1 MKLNLKTTFW
11 ILLTLL
17 LICNVFALSST
28 SLRVQMY
35 NGNTAPEI
43 NTIFPW
49 FKITNISE
57 NPIDLATVKIR
68 YFYTIDGEK
77 PQNFWCDWSTIG
89 SQNVTGTFT
98 KLASPFTGADYYF
111 ELGFKSSAGMIRP
124 GQVVEVHNRF
134 AKTDWSNYRQ
144 NNDYSFNPT
153 AKTYADSNKI
163 TVVIGDGGSAP
174 KTTSDYTNDGKW
186 VKGPVA
192 IHLTVSGA
200 TGATTYYRINDG
212 TIVTGNVI
220 QLSQDGVYTIS
231 FWSVDQT
238 GIAETPQRL
247 KVLIDQTG
255 PALTASQSPAKNAYG
270 WNNTNVTVT
279 FNAGDLLSGVKTV
292 SPPVVVEEV
301 GLERT
306 VRGVAMDQVGNESS
320 LAYIVNIDKTAPEI
334 THLQPQSVTNNAQPT
349 ITANIADDLSG
360 LDPAA
365 VVLKV
370 DNGVIAGNQLVL
382 NDWNI
387 SYTPAIKLA
396 DGNHTVTLSVKDK
409 AGNGPVVAQTT
420 FTVDANLPPL
430 PPDPATVA
438 PPLDNTQTTDLGS
451 ATKFLYAGDNPIQTG
466 VAPDTIEP
474 RRAAVL
480 RGKVLDIAGNPLPG
494 VTVRIL
500 EHPEYGQTV
509 SRLDGMFDLAVNG
522 GGAMTLKY
530 DRNGYLSAQRQLNV
544 PWQNYT
550 LAPDVVLIKQDPQVT
565 AVGLN
570 QSSVQVARSSVV
582 TDKDGSRRATIIFPS
597 GTQVAGYSGDTL
609 HIRATEY
616 TVGENGPK
624 AMPAEL
630 PATTAYTYCVEVQAD
645 EQEHTQFNQPVFY
658 YLENFL
664 NFPVGCIVPVG
675 YYDKAQARWLP
686 TDNGCVI
693 KIVNVTDGQA
703 EVAVDNSGQ
712 VAGTEALAEMR
723 FTDEELQQ
731 LAALYAPGQSLWRVP
746 MRHFSIYDCNYG
758 VSAPNGATDP
768 NQPNPQ
774 GESDCDDPNTGC
786 GSIIDIENQKLG
798 EAIGITGTPYSLYYS
813 SDRVQGRAAANTL
826 QVSLSSQS
834 VPTVLKKIILDICV
848 AGQSISKE
856 FPAAPGQK
864 YVLEWDGKDAYGR
877 KLQGKQAVTTSIRY
891 VYDGYYNLP
900 PSMSESFGYP
910 SGVRVPGDIMA
921 RNEVVLS
928 QSSTTT
934 ISGPGFFDAKEQGL
948 GGWSL
953 NVHHSYDPQSRTLYL
968 GNGEKRNADDVN
980 VAVIPFAGT
989 GERWNEDNGDGRPAT
1004 QASVYPKGLTF
1015 GPDGTLYL
1023 IDGYQLRRIDK
1034 NGIITTIAGSR
1045 GWDGYSGDGGPVSE
1059 ARFSRPTGIAIDRFG
1074 QIYVSDYGYLRR
1086 ISGDS
1091 IDLFLT
1097 FEEMFGWNHTL
1108 AMDNHTIYNSGSGQ
1122 VIYRH
1127 KFSQTGEFQV
1137 VAGMMWEGGYAGDGG
1152 PASEGIFSTIAGI
1165 TIGPNG
1171 DLYVADYFN
1180 NCIRR
1185 VTASG
1190 LIFTVAGIGEEDGGY
1205 DGDGG
1210 PATQA
1215 HLANPTSI
1223 VFGSDGSMYIDDAGN
1238 GKIRRVSPDGTIST
1252 YADFNNYDHYQTGCA
1267 VSDFSQLAMSPNGD
1281 LYLALGQADRI
1292 LKITKPLPGFDGN
1305 DLAIPSEDGTELYK
1319 FNPNGKHLATYDT
1332 LTGLVKYSFNYDQ
1345 SGYLISVVDADGNL
1359 TTIERYGANPSA
1371 IVGPYGQRTILSVN
1385 NDGYIDNITN
1395 PANETIRL
1403 TYFNGGLLASLTDP
1417 KGGIHQFDYDNLGL
1431 LTKDQDPVGGYTAL
1445 ERVELSNGYQIIKKV
1460 AADTNKENLTTYT
1473 VENLSNGDTRRTTI
1487 GCCGGKIENY
1497 IKADG
1502 STKVTTADGTV
1513 TETTQAADP
1522 RFGMVAPYP
1531 SMITVTTPSG
1541 LTNTV
1546 TVNKTAVL
1554 SDPSNQLSL
1563 VSLHTETTVN
1573 EKTQVVEYD
1582 AATRQ
1587 LVSTSPMGRKMVS
1600 TLDEKGRVMK
1610 VVTPGFAPV
1619 TFEYDDRGRLFR
1631 ITEGTGNA
1639 ARISAIYFKS
1649 NGYIDYVAD
1658 PLNRKTYFEYDP
1670 VGRVTKQTLPNGK
1683 VIAFSYDAN
1692 GNVTNLTPPDK
1703 GAHGFTY
1710 TAVDL
1715 ADAYN
1720 PPMIDSGATT
1730 TQYDYNLAKQSKLVT
1745 RPDGKTIGFE
1755 YNTQGK
1761 LIGIQLPEGELTYAY
1776 DANTGQLRNI
1786 IAPDNGT
1793 LANAYDG
1800 ALPTA
1805 VTWDGL
1811 VKGKIGVTYNS
1822 EFLVDSQSVNDANKV
1837 SYQYNND
1844 GQLTNAGDLTI
1855 NYDET
1860 TGVFTESTIGS
1871 IKDVVVSRT
1880 EFGEVKDYKV
1890 TKGGTN
1896 LFETQY
1902 TYDALGRIQRKIEI
1916 ADGLNQT
1923 YEYRYDEI
1931 GQLTDVTKDGVKVG
1945 HYEYD
1950 SNGNRTSYS
1959 GVNGSVAL
1967 TSYDAQDRLIQYGG
1981 NTYQYSANGE
1991 LQSKTNSNGTT
2002 RYDYDVLGNL
2012 KAVMLADGTR
2022 LEYTVDGAGRRVG
2035 KKVNGVFVQG
2045 FLYQDDLKPVVELDG
2060 SNNVVT
2066 RFVYGTSTIVPDYM
2080 IKGGVTYRI
2089 VADHLGSPR
2098 LVVNVATGQVVQK
2111 IDYDEFGNVLQDT
2124 NPGFQPFGFAGG
2136 IWDPQTKLVRYG
2148 ARDYDAEVGRWTCK
2162 DPIGF
2167 DGGDTDLF
2175 GYVGSDPINYTDP
2188 FGLAHFGR
2196 TNLPGIPWLPGASD
2210 NPVDN
2215 YFGTAISHEQLFFDD
2230 TNCGNNEKVKNIG
2243 FGPKKKYAFGPGK
2256 FLPNVNPDGYHMESK
2271 YYDDDI
2277 MRQAVENVNE
2287 NWDMNYNVIWHNC
2300 QHYCNTLKTE
2310 YNRLEREKNN
2320 KK

>member
-1 MKLNLKTTFW
+1 MKMNLKPTFW

-17 LICNVFALSST
+17 LVCNVFALSST
-28 SLRVQMY
+28 SLWVQMY
-35 NGNTAPEI
+35 NGNTAAEI

-49 FKITNISE
+49 FKITNTSA
-57 NPIDLATVKIR
+57 NSVDLATVKIR

-89 SQNVTGTFT
+89 SQNVTGTFI
-98 KLASPFTGADYYF
+98 KLASPFTGADHYF

-153 AKTYADSNKI
+153 AKTYADTDKI
-163 TVVIGDGGSAP
+163 TVVIGEGGSAP

-186 VKGPVA
+186 VKGPVV

-212 TIVTGNVI
+212 TTVTGNVI
-220 QLSQDGVYTIS
+220 QLNQDGAYTVS
-231 FWSVDQT
+231 FWSVDQS
-238 GIAETPQRL
+238 GIAETPQSL

-255 PALTASQSPAKNAYG
+255 PALTVTQSPAKNGYG

-279 FNAGDLLSGVKTV
+279 FSATDSCSGVKTV
-292 SPPVVVEEV
+292 SGPVVVNQ
-301 GLERT
+301 T
-306 VRGVAMDQVGNESS
+306 GVAQTVNGYATDLAGNESA
-320 LAYIVNIDKTAPEI
+320 LLYAVNIDMMAPEI
-334 THLQPQSVTNNAQPT
+334 SSLQPQALTNNAQPT
-349 ITANIADDLSG
+349 ISAIYADDLSG
-360 LDPAA
+360 INPASIILKLD
-365 VVLKV
+365 
-370 DNGVIAGNQLVL
+370 NNVISNSLLVI
-382 NDWNI
+382 NDASI
-387 SYTPAIKLA
+387 SYTPSAKLA
-396 DGNHTVTLSVKDK
+396 EGKHTLALSLNDK
-409 AGNGPVVAQTT
+409 AGNGSVTAQVT
-420 FTVDANLPPL
+420 FTVDSTLPTL
-430 PPDPATVA
+430 PPDPTTIA
-438 PPLDNTQTTDLGS
+438 PPLDNTQVTDLGS
-451 ATKFLYAGDNPIQTG
+451 ATKFLYTGTNPIQTG
-466 VAPDTIEP
+466 MAPDTIEP

-480 RGKVLDIAGNPLPG
+480 RGKVLDNDGDPLPG
-494 VTVRIL
+494 VTIRIL
-500 EHPEYGQTV
+500 EHPEYGQTL
-509 SRLDGMFDLAVNG
+509 SRLDGVFDLAVNG
-522 GGAMTLKY
+522 GEAMTVKY
-530 DRNGYLSAQRQLNV
+530 DRSGFLSAQRQVNV
-544 PWQNYT
+544 PWQDFT
-550 LAPDVVLIKQDPQVT
+550 WAPEVVLIKQDKQVT
-565 AVGLN
+565 AIGLN
-570 QSSVQVARSSVV
+570 QSDVQVARSSVV
-582 TDKDGSRRATIIFPS
+582 TDKDGSRQATIIFPK
-597 GTQVAGYSGDTL
+597 GTQVSGYSGDTV

-616 TVGENGPK
+616 TVGPNGPK

-630 PATTAYTYCVEVQAD
+630 PETTAYTYCVEVQAD

-658 YLENFL
+658 YVENFL

-675 YYDKAQARWLP
+675 YYDKTQARWLP
-686 TDNGCVI
+686 TDNGYVI
-693 KIVNVTDGQA
+693 KILNVTNGKA
-703 EVAVDNSGQ
+703 EVAVDETGQ
-712 VAGTEALAEMR
+712 AAGAEALANLG
-723 FTDEELQQ
+723 FTNEELQMI
-731 LAALYAPGQSLWRVP
+731 ATLYSPGQSLWRVP
-746 MRHFSIYDCNYG
+746 MQHFSSYDCNFG
-758 VSAPNGATDP
+758 VSAPNGATEP
-768 NQPNPQ
+768 GQPNPQ
-774 GESDCDDPNTGC
+774 GDSNCVDPNKDC
-786 GSIIDIENQKLG
+786 GSIVDIENQRLG
-798 EAIGITGTPYSLYYS
+798 EAIGINGTPYNLYYS
-813 SDRVQGRAAANTL
+813 SDQVPGRTAANTL
-826 QVSLSSQS
+826 TIFLSGQS
-834 VPTVLKKIILDICV
+834 VPAELKKITVDICV
-848 AGQSISKE
+848 AGQIITKE
-856 FPAAPGQK
+856 FSSAPEQK
-864 YVLEWDGKDAYGR
+864 YVLEWDNLDAYGR
-877 KLQGKQAVTTSIRY
+877 KVQGKQKVTTRIGY
-891 VYDGYYNLP
+891 VYDGYYNYP
-900 PSMSESFGYP
+900 PNMEQSFGYP
-910 SGVRVPGDIMA
+910 SGTVLPEKIVA
-921 RNEVVLS
+921 RDGVILDQEN
-928 QSSTTT
+928 TTAVT
-934 ISGPGFFDAKEQGL
+934 GQLETKEEGL
-948 GGWSL
+948 GGWNL
-953 NVHHSYDPQSRTLYL
+953 NIHHTYDPNTRTLYL
-968 GNGEKRNADDVN
+968 GNGEQRNANNINSVS
-980 VAVIPFAGT
+980 IIAGT
-989 GERWNEDNGDGRPAT
+989 GEWNGDGEGGPAT
-1004 QASVYPKGLTF
+1004 QASIYPSEIAF

-1023 IDGYQLRRIDK
+1023 IDNNKIRKIDK
-1034 NGIITTIAGSR
+1034 SGIITTVAGT
-1045 GWDGYSGDGGPVSE
+1045 GQWGYSGDGGPATE
-1059 ARFSRPTGIAIDRFG
+1059 ATFDGPSSIAVDRFG
-1074 QIYVSDYGYLRR
+1074 QIFVLDTYNKCIRR
-1086 ISGDS
+1086 ISGGT
-1091 IDLFLT
+1091 IDTYLT
-1097 FEEMFGWNHTL
+1097 FDEYAEAFTMNNHQ
-1108 AMDNHTIYNSGSGQ
+1108 IYLSSNWGNKIYWHWKNQNGSFQEYAG
-1122 VIYRH
+1122 
-1127 KFSQTGEFQV
+1127 TGE
-1137 VAGMMWEGGYAGDGG
+1137 WGYTGDGG
-1152 PASEGIFSTIAGI
+1152 SASDATFRYIDRI
-1165 TIGPNG
+1165 TIGPDGN
-1171 DLYVADYFN
+1171 LYIADYLN
-1180 NCIRR
+1180 NCIRQI
-1185 VTASG
+1185 TKSG
-1190 LIFTVAGIGEEDGGY
+1190 RISTVAGKGGEDSAGY
-1205 DGDGG
+1205 NGDGG
-1210 PATQA
+1210 AATEA
-1215 HLANPTSI
+1215 HLANPSS
-1223 VFGSDGSMYIDDAGN
+1223 VAFSLDGSMYIDDDSNA
-1238 GKIRRVSPDGTIST
+1238 KIRRVSPDGIITTI
-1252 YADFNNYDHYQTGCA
+1252 ADFRQFYSRTSGCA
-1267 VSDFSQLAMSPNGD
+1267 ASTHSYIAVSPDGD
-1281 LYLALGQADRI
+1281 IYLVLSYEGFI
-1292 LKITKPLPGFDGN
+1292 LKITKPLPGFDGL

-1319 FNPNGKHLATYDT
+1319 FNPNGKHLATYDA
-1332 LTGLVKYSFNYDQ
+1332 LTGLVKYSFNYGE
-1345 SGYLISVVDADGNL
+1345 SGYLLSVVDADGNL
-1359 TTIERYGANPSA
+1359 TTIERYGANPAA
-1371 IVGPYGQRTILSVN
+1371 IVSPYGQRTTLAVN
-1385 NDGYIDNITN
+1385 GDGYIESVTN
-1395 PANETIRL
+1395 PANESVRL
-1403 TYFNGGLLASLTDP
+1403 TYFSGGLLATMTDP
-1417 KGGIHQFDYDNLGL
+1417 KGGTYQFDYDDLGRL
-1431 LTKDQDPVGGYTAL
+1431 VKDQDPAGGYTAL
-1445 ERVELSNGYQIIKKV
+1445 ERVELSNGYQITKKV
-1460 AADTNKENLTTYT
+1460 AAEANADYLTTYT
-1473 VENLSNGDTRRTTI
+1473 VENLANGDTRRTTV
-1487 GCCGGKIENY
+1487 GCCGDKIETY
-1497 IKADG
+1497 IKANGDR
-1502 STKVTTADGTV
+1502 KVTAADGTV
-1513 TETTQAADP
+1513 TETVLAPDP
-1522 RFGMVAPYP
+1522 RFGMLTPYP
-1531 SMITVTTPSG
+1531 SMITVTKPSG

-1573 EKTQVVEYD
+1573 EKTQVAEYD

-1587 LVSTSPMGRKMVS
+1587 LVSTSSMGRKMVS
-1600 TLDEKGRVMK
+1600 TLDEKGRVTK

-1631 ITEGTGNA
+1631 IAEGTGSA
-1639 ARISAIYFKS
+1639 ARISTIYFKS
-1649 NGYIDYVAD
+1649 NGYIDYVTD

-1670 VGRVTKQTLPNGK
+1670 VGRVIKQTLPNGK

-1793 LANAYDG
+1793 LTNAYDG

-1811 VKGKIGVTYNS
+1811 VKGKVGVTYNS

-1860 TGVFTESTIGS
+1860 TGVFTQSTIGS
-1871 IKDVVVSRT
+1871 IKDAVVSRT

-1890 TKGGTN
+1890 TRGGTN

-1916 ADGLNQT
+1916 VDGLNQT

-1991 LQSKTNSNGTT
+1991 LQSKINSNGTT

-2012 KAVMLADGTR
+2012 KAVTLADGTR
-2022 LEYTVDGAGRRVG
+2022 LEYVVDGAGRRVG

-2066 RFVYGTSTIVPDYM
+2066 RFVYGTSSIVPDYLV
-2080 IKGGVTYRI
+2080 KGGVTYRI
-2089 VADHLGSPR
+2089 VSDHLGSVR
-2098 LVVNVATGQVVQK
+2098 MVVNVATGQVVQR

-2167 DGGDTDLF
+2167 SGGDTDLF